1 VILTGTPWGCGKF
14 MDPPRSLAPG
24 DLVEVEVDGI
34 GTLRNPVEEARR

>member
-1 VILTGTPWGCGKF
+1 